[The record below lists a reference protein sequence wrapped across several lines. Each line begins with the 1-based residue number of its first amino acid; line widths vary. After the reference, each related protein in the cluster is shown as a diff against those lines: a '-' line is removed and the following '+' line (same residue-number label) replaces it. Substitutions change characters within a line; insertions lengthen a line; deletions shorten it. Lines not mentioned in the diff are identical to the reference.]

1 MKHIYRSDGIKIWQR
16 YFNEFDELVM
26 CDKNHGMVYIKLL
39 LWYTAQ
45 RIESDSKKSLSNL
58 MLEYFN
64 KDGDKTIYSI
74 ADSWMNEGIA
84 KGRAEGVKEGIKEGM
99 KEVAQKMMSK
109 NLPIR
114 QISEITGLSKEEIE
128 KLSKPLQKSN

>member
-1 MKHIYRSDGIKIWQR
+1 
-16 YFNEFDELVM
+16 
-26 CDKNHGMVYIKLL
+26 
-39 LWYTAQ
+39 
-45 RIESDSKKSLSNL
+45 

-64 KDGDKTIYSI
+64 KDGDKTMYSI
-74 ADSWMNEGIA
+74 ADSWMDEGIA